1 MKTRRVKEV
10 ADIIDM
16 ANDYA
21 EKQLEHS
28 LAQHKER
35 AKDSVSSFYCVECN
49 DVIPHR
55 RRAAIKGVKTCVDCQ
70 NLKERGL

>member
-1 MKTRRVKEV
+1 M
-10 ADIIDM
+10 ADEIDI

-21 EKQLEHS
+21 ERFIEHS

-35 AKDSVSSFYCVECN
+35 AKDSVSSWFCEECG

-55 RRAAIKGVKTCVDCQ
+55 RRAAIQGVKTCIDCQ
-70 NLKERGL
+70 ATIERGL

>member
-1 MKTRRVKEV
+1 M
-10 ADIIDM
+10 ADIIDI

-21 EKQLEHS
+21 ERHLEHS

-35 AKDSVSSFYCVECN
+35 AKDSVSSWFCEECD

-70 NLKERGL
+70 SVIERGL

>member
-1 MKTRRVKEV
+1 M
-10 ADIIDM
+10 ADIIDI

-21 EKQLEHS
+21 ERHLEHS
-28 LAQHKER
+28 LAQHAAR
-35 AKDSVSSFYCVECN
+35 AKSEESEFYCTEFG

-70 NLKERGL
+70 NLKERSL

>member
-1 MKTRRVKEV
+1 M

-21 EKQLEHS
+21 EKHLEHS
-28 LAQHKER
+28 LAKHKER
-35 AKDSVSSFYCVECN
+35 AKDSVSSFYCVEC
-49 DVIPHR
+49 DEVIPHK

-70 NLKERGL
+70 SIIERSL

>member
-1 MKTRRVKEV
+1 MADEV
-10 ADIIDM
+10 DI

-21 EKQLEHS
+21 ERFIEHS

-35 AKDSVSSFYCVECN
+35 AKDEESEFYCTECG

-70 NLKERGL
+70 NLKERSL